1 MSCSVTVVASHNHG
15 GNIYTMETG
24 NIINQGLIYCFVNS
38 LLMKVMEKILG
49 RLNVKVSAA
58 VTL

>member
-1 MSCSVTVVASHNHG
+1 MNAEKIFIN

-24 NIINQGLIYCFVNS
+24 NIINQGLVYCFVNS

-49 RLNVKVSAA
+49 RLNFKVSAA

>member
-1 MSCSVTVVASHNHG
+1 MAGDDHG
-15 GNIYTMETG
+15 ANIYTMETG

-38 LLMKVMEKILG
+38 LLMKMMEKILG
-49 RLNVKVSAA
+49 RLNFKLSAA